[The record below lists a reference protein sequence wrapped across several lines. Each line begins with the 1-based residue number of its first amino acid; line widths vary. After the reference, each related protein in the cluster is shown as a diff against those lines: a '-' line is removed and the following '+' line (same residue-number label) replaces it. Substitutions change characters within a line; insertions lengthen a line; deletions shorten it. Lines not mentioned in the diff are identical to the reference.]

1 MGRHTGHTPNG
12 PAWGILCDRRPA
24 RARARMAPLK
34 TRQKSAHARAR
45 GSGKKGQEIG
55 APSRGRWAG
64 PGTLA
69 AVRPLF
75 NSGAP
80 GLFYA
85 CLSGDGHAMHPG
97 AICNLFVTRPASHA
111 RARATFPKCDK
122 SRRAWACPQKYQHA
136 PTRRTLENVNFC
148 KHAGP
153 GVAFCDSPTR
163 ARGCVQKPPEI
174 TRAEKQTGGKRV
186 AESRR

>member
-97 AICNLFVTRPASHA
+97 AICNLFVTCPASHA
-111 RARATFPKCDK
+111 RAWQPPK
-122 SRRAWACPQKYQHA
+122 SPQKSA
-136 PTRRTLENVNFC
+136 RLGTPAEIPTYTNTAHPRKCQLL
-148 KHAGP
+148 
-153 GVAFCDSPTR
+153 
-163 ARGCVQKPPEI
+163 
-174 TRAEKQTGGKRV
+174 
-186 AESRR
+186 